1 MSGSGAYFMPF
12 YTIFLKLTLH
22 LLIDFAAIF
31 AESDASENQEDE
43 DPAQREEHSRRA
55 YTWFFRAQVYG
66 NLVDSSQYS
75 TIKAL
80 LDSRKGRQ
88 EECLAVAETIT
99 YTCSELS
106 GTEQRIISV
115 HGFKAL
121 YVEIDKWGVLA
132 ATVDADE
139 PYHQVEGNRV

>member
-1 MSGSGAYFMPF
+1 MPF

-43 DPAQREEHSRRA
+43 DPAQREEHSQRA
-55 YTWFFRAQVYG
+55 YTWFFHAQVYG

-75 TIKAL
+75 TFKAL

-99 YTCSELS
+99 YTCSELL
-106 GTEQRIISV
+106 GTEPRTISV
-115 HGFKAL
+115 KGF
-121 YVEIDKWGVLA
+121 V
-132 ATVDADE
+132 
-139 PYHQVEGNRV
+139 HGNRQMGECSLKQWMPVNHIPDLKAIEF